1 MNQHHVQEAYLESFR
16 DSKTGKVWVYSKTTG
31 EKFQKST
38 KHCTAE
44 IDFQSAQLEKAQN
57 DIVESP
63 GITALK
69 QLQLKGSISD
79 AEYHLISQ
87 WTALHLIRNIKMRRV
102 FEESGQDYETE
113 FAEEFRKELAFSKS
127 YLCFVHDYKCSGINF
142 FVTSDHPIVE
152 FDCLGDIVRFF
163 VLSPQRLLQFSSR
176 NDVFSHEKESI
187 EDIVNSM
194 LWASSSEIFS
204 HRSDVDIEKLKTI
217 SEKWNM
223 TPRLE
228 TQRIFNLQSPMRK
241 VLEVFPG
248 AQRALFRRYHI
259 GGCSSCGFSPD
270 ETLAQVCARNGN
282 LDVAEVLAHIQS
294 SHEQDA
300 KVLISPAELAGLLQ
314 RDQSVKLVDVRSR
327 EEFEAVN
334 IAGSVLLSQDVMRE
348 LMASGS
354 NTNPVVVIDHA
365 GKNGL
370 DAAAY
375 FMGHGL
381 QNVRCLRGGI
391 DAWAQE
397 VEPKMRRY
405 KLG

>member
-1 MNQHHVQEAYLESFR
+1 M
-16 DSKTGKVWVYSKTTG
+16 T
-31 EKFQKST
+31 
-38 KHCTAE
+38 E
-44 IDFQSAQLEKAQN
+44 I
-57 DIVESP
+57 
-63 GITALK
+63 
-69 QLQLKGSISD
+69 
-79 AEYHLISQ
+79 
-87 WTALHLIRNIKMRRV
+87 
-102 FEESGQDYETE
+102 
-113 FAEEFRKELAFSKS
+113 
-127 YLCFVHDYKCSGINF
+127 
-142 FVTSDHPIVE
+142 
-152 FDCLGDIVRFF
+152 
-163 VLSPQRLLQFSSR
+163 
-176 NDVFSHEKESI
+176 
-187 EDIVNSM
+187 
-194 LWASSSEIFS
+194 
-204 HRSDVDIEKLKTI
+204 
-217 SEKWNM
+217 
-223 TPRLE
+223 
-228 TQRIFNLQSPMRK
+228 NLQSPMGA
-241 VLEVFPG
+241 VLEHFPG

-314 RDQSVKLVDVRSR
+314 RDPSVKLVDVRSR

-334 IAGSVLLSQDVMRE
+334 IAGSVLLSQEVMRE

-354 NTNPVVVIDHA
+354 NMNPIVVIDHA

-381 QNVRCLRGGI
+381 QNIRCLRGGI